1 MSATTGTGTSTG
13 TATARVTGAGRGS
26 VQRMRALGRAELTLL
41 LRNKSALFVA
51 LVLPVALTFSMR
63 QTMPEDQ
70 LAKSG
75 LSLGAAILPG
85 SIGMAL
91 IFAVYSTLLGVYV
104 ARREELVLKRLR
116 TGQASEPEIL
126 AAAALPSVAIGLI
139 QAVVLMVGGAVVM
152 NLGAPD
158 RPDLLVAGLVLG
170 LPMMV
175 VLAVATA
182 AVTRTT
188 EMAQIT
194 AMPLMMVSLIGSGM
208 FVPLEILP
216 DRVADVCRLLPL
228 SPVTDLLRGGWT
240 GQLDAVGTLRA
251 LGTAVLWI
259 ALGVFAV
266 RRWFRWE
273 PRH

>member
-1 MSATTGTGTSTG
+1 MSATTMTGRAS
-13 TATARVTGAGRGS
+13 AN
-26 VQRMRALGRAELTLL
+26 RMLALGRAELTLL
-41 LRNKSALFVA
+41 LRNKAALFVA
-51 LVLPVALTFSMR
+51 LTLPIGLTFSMK
-63 QTMPEDQ
+63 QTMPKDQ
-70 LAKSG
+70 LAENG
-75 LSLGAAILPG
+75 LSLGTAVLPG
-85 SIGMAL
+85 SIGMVL
-91 IFAVYSTLLGVYV
+91 IFAVYSNLLGVYV

-126 AAAALPSVAIGLI
+126 AAAALPAVGIGLI
-139 QAVVLMVGGAVVM
+139 QAVVLVIGGSVVM
-152 NLGAPD
+152 DVGTPE
-158 RPDLLVAGLVLG
+158 RPDLIVAGLVLG

-182 AVTRTT
+182 ALTRTT
-188 EMAQIT
+188 EMAQLT

-216 DRVADVCRLLPL
+216 DRVADICRLLPL
-228 SPVTDLLRGGWT
+228 TPVTDLLRGGWT
-240 GQLDAVGTLRA
+240 GELGGMDTMRA

-273 PRH
+273 PRR

>member
-1 MSATTGTGTSTG
+1 MSATTMVSR
-13 TATARVTGAGRGS
+13 ASAN
-26 VQRMRALGRAELTLL
+26 RMLALGRAELTLL
-41 LRNKSALFVA
+41 LRNKAALFVA
-51 LVLPVALTFSMR
+51 LTLPIGLTFSMK
-63 QTMPEDQ
+63 QTMPKDQ
-70 LAKSG
+70 LAENG
-75 LSLGAAILPG
+75 LSLGTAVLPG
-85 SIGMAL
+85 SIGMVL
-91 IFAVYSTLLGVYV
+91 IFAVYSNLLGVYV

-126 AAAALPSVAIGLI
+126 AAAALPAVGIGLV
-139 QAVVLMVGGAVVM
+139 QAVVLMVGGSVVM
-152 NLGAPD
+152 DLGAPE
-158 RPDLLVAGLVLG
+158 RPDLMIAGLMLG

-182 AVTRTT
+182 AMTRTT
-188 EMAQIT
+188 EMAQLT

-216 DRVADVCRLLPL
+216 DRVADICRLLPL
-228 SPVTDLLRGGWT
+228 TPVVDLLRAGWT
-240 GQLDAVGTLRA
+240 GQLDAADTLRA